1 MHPKDVAFHYVELT
15 IHQEAVNFKTIHY
28 ILFTFYSFSVKR
40 HLLRYQNPI
49 TGLYPVTSSEKQVG
63 SIRDTIYCC
72 MSTWSLGQ
80 AFKKIND
87 DKGKCHELCQ
97 STVLALQGKLFVY

>member
-1 MHPKDVAFHYVELT
+1 MFSFNILIINPGSVKYLSNYFLSS
-15 IHQEAVNFKTIHY
+15 Y
-28 ILFTFYSFSVKR
+28 IFSVKR

-49 TGLYPVTSSEKQVG
+49 TGLYSVTSSEKNVG

-97 STVLALQGKLFVY
+97 STVLALQGT

>member
-1 MHPKDVAFHYVELT
+1 MF
-15 IHQEAVNFKTIHY
+15 NFNILIINPGSVKYLPNYFLSPY
-28 ILFTFYSFSVKR
+28 IFSVKR

-97 STVLALQGKLFVY
+97 STVLALQGRSFIYY

>member
-1 MHPKDVAFHYVELT
+1 MKYLPNYFLSP
-15 IHQEAVNFKTIHY
+15 Y
-28 ILFTFYSFSVKR
+28 IFSVKR

-49 TGLYPVTSSEKQVG
+49 TGLYPVTSSEKNVG

-97 STVLALQGKLFVY
+97 STVLALQGRSFVYY